1 MEGWQIR
8 AFPRKALWKQTFMQC
23 SLNSVS
29 FMAITA
35 NSIPVESPEAWES
48 PRSRGLAWFSLLV
61 LGTAVLPYLGT
72 LGFGFVYD
80 DKTQVLGLRAIHSWS
95 SVPAYF
101 FKPVPG
107 VTQRYYRPIFFS
119 WFRLNC
125 FLFDTHAWGWHL
137 ANVLLHAAA
146 SLLVFLLLRKYFRN
160 VRSAVAGA
168 LVFAIHPVHIE
179 TVAWVSGCTDSLMA
193 IGLLGSFL
201 LWLKDC
207 HAPSLV
213 RKIGSQFCFVLA
225 LLSKETA
232 IILPVLIGLHAL
244 VENRA
249 VSEEPRLLGRRLWEA
264 TRMAAPYAGVTA
276 AYIAIRELVL
286 RGVPGTPIWISHT
299 QSLLTIPSIFL
310 FYMKHLIW
318 PVRLSLF
325 YDFPIVGRL
334 GSNMFWLPL
343 LLLALISLGACLWL
357 RKSKDPR
364 IIIAG
369 LWMLIPLAPV
379 SYIWIFQPDDFV
391 HDRYLYLSVLGLS
404 ILVGLFFEFGEAKP
418 AQKASFIPG
427 AILGFVVLSLAIVT
441 AVQAQ
446 SWKDNLSLY
455 THAVHVAPNNML
467 ARNNLASEYVAEG
480 RDEDATIMLK
490 ALLAD
495 HPGMWLANYNYG
507 YVNYRLGNLS
517 LAERYLRRAM
527 EIDARDSY
535 QYLFLGTT
543 YLKEARLSE
552 AAEQLRQAI
561 ARQPDGGGYHFT
573 LGMIELQQGNVAA
586 ARAEMQEELK
596 YHPENASRVAQAEA
610 MIDQPAKSPR

>member
-1 MEGWQIR
+1 M
-8 AFPRKALWKQTFMQC
+8 
-23 SLNSVS
+23 
-29 FMAITA
+29 
-35 NSIPVESPEAWES
+35 
-48 PRSRGLAWFSLLV
+48 
-61 LGTAVLPYLGT
+61 AVLPYLGT

-80 DKTQVLGLRAIHSWS
+80 DKTQVLGLRAIRFWS

-107 VTQRYYRPIFFS
+107 EIQRYYRPIFFL
-119 WFRLNC
+119 WFRLNY
-125 FLFDTHAWGWHL
+125 FLFSTHAWGWHL
-137 ANVLLHAAA
+137 ANVLLHGAA
-146 SLLVFLLLRKYFRN
+146 SLLVFLFLRRYFRD

-201 LWLKDC
+201 LWLKDR
-207 HAPSLV
+207 HAPSLA
-213 RKIGSQFCFVLA
+213 RKIGSQFCFVLT
-225 LLSKETA
+225 LLCKETA
-232 IILPVLIGLHAL
+232 IILPLLIGLHAL
-244 VENRA
+244 VENP
-249 VSEEPRLLGRRLWEA
+249 VVGEVPRPIGRRLWEA
-264 TRMAAPYAGVTA
+264 TQMAAPYAGVTA
-276 AYIAIRELVL
+276 VYIAIRELVL
-286 RGVPGTPIWISHT
+286 RGVPGTPIWISPT
-299 QSLLTIPSIFL
+299 RSLLTIPSILL
-310 FYMKHLIW
+310 FYLKHLVW

-325 YDFPIVGRL
+325 YDFPVVGRL

-343 LLLALISLGACLWL
+343 LLLALISLGAWLWS

-364 IIIAG
+364 IVIAA

-404 ILVGLFFEFGEAKP
+404 ILVGLFFEFSWKTEP
-418 AQKASFIPG
+418 AQRAPFIP
-427 AILGFVVLSLAIVT
+427 AALLGFVVLSLVIVT

-446 SWKDNLSLY
+446 PWKDNLSLY
-455 THAVHVAPNNML
+455 THAIHVAPNNIL
-467 ARNNLASEYVAEG
+467 ARNNLASEYIAEG
-480 RDEDATIMLK
+480 RDEEAASILK
-490 ALLAD
+490 VLLQD

-507 YVNYRLGNLS
+507 YLNYKVGNLAI
-517 LAERYLRRAM
+517 AEAYLRRAI
-527 EIDARDSY
+527 EIDAKDSY

-543 YLKEARLSE
+543 YLKEGRLSE

>member
-1 MEGWQIR
+1 
-8 AFPRKALWKQTFMQC
+8 
-23 SLNSVS
+23 
-29 FMAITA
+29 MATPLT
-35 NSIPVESPEAWES
+35 STSVESLTKSTEQ
-48 PRSRGLAWFSLLV
+48 PRSERLAWVLLLV
-61 LGTAVLPYLGT
+61 VSAAIAPYLGT
-72 LGFGFVYD
+72 LRFSFVYD
-80 DKTQVLGLRAIHSWS
+80 DNVQVLSLRAIRTWTA
-95 SVPAYF
+95 VPSYF

-119 WFRLNC
+119 WFRLNY
-125 FLFDTHAWGWHL
+125 FLFNGHAWGWHL

-146 SLLVFLLLRKYFRN
+146 SLLAFFLLKRYFRD

-168 LVFAIHPVHIE
+168 LVFAIHPVHVE

-207 HAPSLV
+207 HAPSLA

-244 VENRA
+244 VENP
-249 VSEEPRLLGRRLWEA
+249 VVGEGPKPPGGRLWEA
-264 TRMAAPYAGVTA
+264 ARLAAPYAGVTA
-276 AYIAIRELVL
+276 VYIAIHELVL
-286 RGVPGTPIWISHT
+286 RGVPGTPIWISPT
-299 QSLLTIPSIFL
+299 QSLLMIPSIFL
-310 FYMKHLIW
+310 FYVKHLVW
-318 PVRLSLF
+318 PMHLSLF
-325 YDFPIVGRL
+325 YDSPVFGRL

-343 LLLALISLGACLWL
+343 VLLALISLGAGLWF
-357 RKSKDPR
+357 RKSRDPR

-369 LWMLIPLAPV
+369 MWTLVPLAPV

-404 ILVGLFFEFGEAKP
+404 ILVGLFFEFFGKTEP
-418 AQKASFIPG
+418 AQRAPFIP
-427 AILGFVVLSLAIVT
+427 AALLGFVVLSLSIVT

-446 SWKDNLSLY
+446 PWKDNLSLY
-455 THAVHVAPNNML
+455 THAVQVAPENIL

-480 RDEDATIMLK
+480 RDEEATSMLK

-517 LAERYLRRAM
+517 LAEQYLRRAIQ
-527 EIDARDSY
+527 IDAKDSY

-543 YLKEARLSE
+543 YLKEGRLSE

-596 YHPENASRVAQAEA
+596 YHPENGSRVAQAEA